1 MTLHAT
7 YARRFVERHRA
18 ELVAFRRHLH
28 AYPEPSY
35 EERETTDL
43 VAQRLTSAGLKPRVL
58 DDGCGLICDITGDAS
73 RPNGTGSTADE
84 RVVAL
89 RADIDALLM
98 DDEKDVPYRSKRP
111 GVAHACGHDVH
122 TTIVLGAGL
131 ALADLLEREGLPG
144 RVRLIFEPG
153 EEALP
158 SGALRMIDAGC
169 LEDVDAIFGV
179 HCDPKLDVGR
189 VALRSGPLT
198 SATDLVDV
206 QLSGPGGHTAR
217 PGVTV
222 DLVRVAGCLAA
233 ELPDRVQ
240 EKAAALGEVLLVFGM
255 IHSGNAPNVIPA
267 HAHLRGSVRTPDRS
281 VWDQAERLV
290 EDALAELLR
299 PTGAGWALDY
309 TQGIPPVV
317 NDPIETERLRS
328 IARGLVAETDIVEA
342 PQSRGGDS
350 FAWYVEQVPGS
361 YARLGVHD
369 PANGTDR
376 LDLHSSTFD
385 VDERAIDLGVQLL
398 VLTALDALGQ
408 PEDRA

>member
-1 MTLHAT
+1 MTSHASF
-7 YARRFVERHRA
+7 ARRFVERHRA

-43 VAQRLTSAGLKPRVL
+43 VAQRLSAAGLKPRVL
-58 DDGCGLICDITGDAS
+58 DDGCGLMCDIGGRDID
-73 RPNGTGSTADE
+73 RPHGGGADDGPLI
-84 RVVAL
+84 AL
-89 RADIDALLM
+89 RADLDALLM
-98 DDEKDVPYRSKRP
+98 DDEKDVPYRSKRA

-122 TTIVLGAGL
+122 TTVVLGAGL
-131 ALADLLEREGLPG
+131 ALAELFAREAVPG

-158 SGALRMIDAGC
+158 SGALRMIEAGA

-179 HCDPKLDVGR
+179 HCDPKIDVGK
-189 VALRSGPLT
+189 VALRTGPLT

-217 PGVTV
+217 PHVTV

-233 ELPDRVQ
+233 ELPDRVR
-240 EKAAALGEVLLVFGM
+240 EKAAPLGEVLLVFGM
-255 IHSGNAPNVIPA
+255 IAAGHAANVIPA
-267 HAHLRGSVRTPDRS
+267 HARLRGSVRTPDRS
-281 VWDQAERLV
+281 VWTDAERIV
-290 EDALAELLR
+290 EEALAELVG
-299 PTGAGWALDY
+299 PTGASYTVDY
-309 TQGIPPVV
+309 ERGIPPVV
-317 NDPIETERLRS
+317 NDAGETERLR
-328 IARGLVAETDIVEA
+328 AVAHRLVPDTDVVEA
-342 PQSRGGDS
+342 PQSLGGDS

-369 PANGTDR
+369 PASGGPR

-398 VLTALDALGQ
+398 TLAALDALGH
-408 PEDRA
+408 PAT

>member
-1 MTLHAT
+1 MTPHAT
-7 YARRFVERHRA
+7 FARMFAEQHRA

-28 AYPEPSY
+28 AYPEPSF

-43 VAQRLTSAGLKPRVL
+43 VAQRLSAAGLKPRLL
-58 DDGCGLICDITGDAS
+58 DDGCGLLCDIGGD
-73 RPNGTGSTADE
+73 GDGDE
-84 RVVAL
+84 PVVAL
-89 RADIDALLM
+89 RADLDALLM

-131 ALADLLEREGLPG
+131 ALAELQARDELPG

-158 SGALRMIDAGC
+158 SGALRMIEAGG

-217 PGVTV
+217 PQVTV

-233 ELPDRVQ
+233 ELPELVKER
-240 EKAAALGEVLLVFGM
+240 AAPLGELLLVFGM
-255 IHSGNAPNVIPA
+255 IAAGHAPNVIPA
-267 HAHLRGSVRTPDRS
+267 HAHLRGSLRTPERT
-281 VWDQAERLV
+281 VWDGAERLV

-299 PTGAGWALDY
+299 PTGAGWDLTY
-309 TQGIPPVV
+309 ERGIPPVV
-317 NDPIETERLRS
+317 NDPLETERLRA
-328 IARGLVAETDIVEA
+328 IARQIVAESDIVEA
-342 PQSRGGDS
+342 PQSLGGDS
-350 FAWYVEQVPGS
+350 FAWYAEQVPGS

-369 PANGTDR
+369 PARGEDAR
-376 LDLHSSTFD
+376 LDLHSSVFD
-385 VDERAIDLGVQLL
+385 VDESAIDIGVQLL
-398 VLTALDALGQ
+398 VLATLDALGQ
-408 PEDRA
+408 DD